1 MSGHEPVK
9 PHPSVRINRQKF
21 EHLGLGSNRYGQ
33 IAAGAIPG
41 HGHGWRAQG
50 RLAKPNGPA
59 KLARDS
65 VPSTYRRASP
75 YKSTPRVAV
84 RVVPLYEAEIVA
96 EVEMRTKDV
105 STVKVALVAPAGTVT
120 LDGTLAAPLLL
131 ERNI

>member
-1 MSGHEPVK
+1 MGGHEPVK

-21 EHLGLGSNRYGQ
+21 EHLGLSSNRLGQ
-33 IAAGAIPG
+33 VAAGAIPG

-50 RLAKPNGPA
+50 RLAKPNDPA
-59 KLARDS
+59 KLARGS
-65 VPSTYRRASP
+65 VPSMYR
-75 YKSTPRVAV
+75 YKSTSRVAV

-105 STVKVALVAPAGTVT
+105 LTVKVALVAPAGTVT